1 MRHEWPALAA
11 ASIRC
16 LTSLEPADNCS
27 RNHSL
32 KPPQALAIWL
42 AGDPTNSGDTDFLVI
57 GDLNAYDK
65 ENPID
70 ALTAA
75 GYTDLLASLEGEFAY
90 SYVFD
95 AQLGYLDYA
104 LSSST
109 LTGQVTGVTAWHIN
123 ADEPDLIDYD
133 TSFKQPAQQAIYAPD
148 AFRSSDHD
156 PVIVGLSLQA
166 APLPDLIFKNGFES
180 G

>member
-1 MRHEWPALAA
+1 MRTNIQEGHLA
-11 ASIRC
+11 
-16 LTSLEPADNCS
+16 N
-27 RNHSL
+27 
-32 KPPQALAIWL
+32 WL
-42 AGDPTNSGDTDFLVI
+42 ASDPTGSGDEDFLVI

-65 ENPID
+65 ENPVE

-75 GYTDLLASLEGEFAY
+75 GYTDLLASVIGEFAY
-90 SYVFD
+90 TYVFD

-133 TSFKQPAQQAIYAPD
+133 TTFKQPNQQAIYAPD
-148 AFRSSDHD
+148 AYRSSDHD
-156 PVIVGLSLQA
+156 PVIVGLSLQTV
-166 APLPDLIFKNGFES
+166 PRPDLIFKHSFES
-180 G
+180 E